1 MIFVK
6 YLDGVGDIEVFWRVD
21 SPRDLRQPV
30 EVVSRDTTEIRRDVF
45 SLEVT
50 NRYAMSR

>member
-6 YLDGVGDIEVFWRVD
+6 YLDGVGDIFWRVD

-30 EVVSRDTTEIRRDVF
+30 EVVSRDTTEIRRVVF
-45 SLEVT
+45 SLEAT